1 MIKLMSHLIHL
12 RTFLEVYR
20 SKSFSKA
27 AESLAITQPAASL
40 HIQSLE
46 SFIGNKLFIRQS
58 RGVEPTTAAD
68 ELARSIAPN
77 IDALELKLSSFKL
90 GNIQGG
96 TIHLAAP
103 ADFLYYCLTTP
114 LVSLMEQGFNVR
126 CQTGNRQK
134 IYDLLKEKTTDIAI
148 TASKPDEQQVYFL
161 PLVTEKL
168 YLVHAPSL
176 TKKIGKKPN
185 KEVLSQIP
193 LIAYDED
200 LPLVRSVWSSLF
212 ESPINTA
219 ASCIVPDL
227 RTIKQLIIEG
237 HGWSILPDYH
247 CERELKE
254 GSLIA
259 MNNGNDVPTN
269 QLYLVW
275 PKGVQKPNISFVRD
289 YLTTLFH
296 TKK

>member
-1 MIKLMSHLIHL
+1 MIKLMSRLSHL

-46 SFIGNKLFIRQS
+46 TFIGNKLFIRQS
-58 RGVEPTTAAD
+58 RGVEPTAAAD

-90 GNIQGG
+90 GNIHGG

-103 ADFLYYCLTTP
+103 ADFLYYCLTKP
-114 LVSLMEQGFNVR
+114 MLSLMEEGFSIR

-134 IYDLLKEKTTDIAI
+134 IYELLQDKSTDLAI
-148 TASKPDEQQVYFL
+148 TASRPDEQKFEFSEL
-161 PLVTEKL
+161 LTERFI
-168 YLVHAPSL
+168 LVHAPSL
-176 TKKIGKKPN
+176 SHKIGKKPN

-193 LIAYDED
+193 LIAFDED
-200 LPLVRSVWSSLF
+200 LPLVRNVWANFFGTKVDML
-212 ESPINTA
+212 
-219 ASCIVPDL
+219 ASFIVPDL
-227 RTIKQLIIEG
+227 RTIKQLLVNG
-237 HGWSILPDYH
+237 QGWSVLPDYH
-247 CERELKE
+247 CERELKD
-254 GSLIA
+254 GTLIA
-259 MNNGNDVPTN
+259 MNSRIEAPSN

-275 PKGVQKPNISFVRD
+275 HKGVQKPNISFVRE
-289 YLTTLFH
+289 YLLGIFNR
-296 TKK
+296 K

>member
-27 AESLAITQPAASL
+27 AENLAITQPAASL

-46 SFIGNKLFIRQS
+46 SFIGIKLFIRQS

-77 IDALELKLSSFKL
+77 IDALEFKLSSFKL

-96 TIHLAAP
+96 TIHLVAP
-103 ADFLYYCLTTP
+103 ADFLYYCLTKP
-114 LVSLMEQGFNVR
+114 LASLMTQGFNIR

-134 IYDLLKEKTTDIAI
+134 IYDLLKEQSIDLAI
-148 TASKPDEQQVYFL
+148 TASKPDEQQYNFL

-176 TKKIGKKPN
+176 SIKIGKKPN

-200 LPLVRSVWSSLF
+200 LPLVRSVWSTLF
-212 ESPINTA
+212 ESPIHTV

-227 RTIKQLIIEG
+227 RAIKELVIAG
-237 HGWSILPDYH
+237 HGWSVLPDYH
-247 CERELKE
+247 CEHELKE
-254 GSLIA
+254 GALIA
-259 MNNGNDVPTN
+259 LNNRNEAPTN

-275 PKGVQKPNISFVRD
+275 SKGLQKTNINFVRD
-289 YLTTLFH
+289 YLTNFFH
-296 TKK
+296 SNK